1 MLLAVDIGNSNIV
14 LGLYD
19 AGTWVHTWRLLT
31 DSGTSAIT
39 YEKQIRQQFVDSGI
53 ELKAIKTKVL
63 SSVVPSLTPVLEA
76 VLVNLFLG
84 KPIIVGPSTY
94 SFLSLAID
102 NPAEIGTDLVANAV
116 AAYTLYQRDC
126 IVVDFGT
133 ALTFTTVEASGKIL
147 GVAIAPGLITAMKAL
162 FGNTAQLPEVPL
174 ELPDSVVGKNTIH
187 AIQSGILW
195 GYVGM
200 VRQMIQKTRAELG
213 EHYIAIATGG
223 LSSILHP
230 LQADFYAVVP
240 HLTLEGLR
248 IIAEKV
254 LENKA

>member
-1 MLLAVDIGNSNIV
+1 MSF
-14 LGLYD
+14 
-19 AGTWVHTWRLLT
+19 
-31 DSGTSAIT
+31 
-39 YEKQIRQQFVDSGI
+39 EKQIRQHFKDSGVKP
-53 ELKAIKTKVL
+53 EHIKNTVI
-63 SSVVPSLTPVLEA
+63 SSVVPKLSPVLEA
-76 VLVNLFLG
+76 VAVNIFLE
-84 KPIIVGPSTY
+84 KPIMVGPDSY

-102 NPAEIGTDLVANAV
+102 NPSEIGTDLVANAV
-116 AAYTLYQRDC
+116 AAFTLYQKDC
-126 IVVDFGT
+126 IIVDFGT
-133 ALTFTTVEASGKIL
+133 ALTFTTVEASGRIL

-200 VRQMIQKTRAELG
+200 VRQMLQKTRAELG

-230 LQADFYAVVP
+230 LQADFQFVNP

-248 IIAEKV
+248 IIAERVSGKN
-254 LENKA
+254 E